1 MELDVLKKTIKGI
14 KPLDKEAMV
23 AAEERQMSLAKP
35 PGSLGKLEEISV
47 KIAGITGQV
56 KNDVQKQAIV
66 IMSAD
71 NGVCEE
77 GVASAPQTVTR
88 AQTINFTRRLTG
100 VGSLAAYFDI
110 DLLVVDMGMKYPAP
124 DELYTEN
131 MLEDEFNITK
141 KIVDRRLGYG
151 TENIAKQ
158 AAMPT
163 AEVLRALSTGI
174 EAAGAL
180 RQAGCALVGVGE
192 MGIGNT
198 STSAAVLSALTG
210 AGPAQTVGRG
220 GGLLDEAFLRKKA
233 VVEQALR
240 RGGFAKD
247 AKLHNDAVGQEANL
261 DCQMDI
267 IKVLSE
273 VGGYDITA
281 MAGVFIGAAYYRIP
295 VVIDGYISAVAALVA
310 QKLFEQLRDPES
322 EAVKLTDFMIPSHKS
337 YEQGY
342 EIAMDAL
349 EMEPMLLLDMRLGEG
364 SGCPIAFK
372 IIEAACAAMN
382 NMATFAEA
390 EINDDYLSEIRKN
403 L

>member
-131 MLEDEFNITK
+131 MLEDELNITK
-141 KIVDRRLGYG
+141 KIIL
-151 TENIAKQ
+151 
-158 AAMPT
+158 
-163 AEVLRALSTGI
+163 LF
-174 EAAGAL
+174 
-180 RQAGCALVGVGE
+180 RQLW
-192 MGIGNT
+192 I
-198 STSAAVLSALTG
+198 
-210 AGPAQTVGRG
+210 
-220 GGLLDEAFLRKKA
+220 
-233 VVEQALR
+233 
-240 RGGFAKD
+240 
-247 AKLHNDAVGQEANL
+247 
-261 DCQMDI
+261 
-267 IKVLSE
+267 
-273 VGGYDITA
+273 
-281 MAGVFIGAAYYRIP
+281 
-295 VVIDGYISAVAALVA
+295 
-310 QKLFEQLRDPES
+310 
-322 EAVKLTDFMIPSHKS
+322 
-337 YEQGY
+337 
-342 EIAMDAL
+342 
-349 EMEPMLLLDMRLGEG
+349 
-364 SGCPIAFK
+364 
-372 IIEAACAAMN
+372 
-382 NMATFAEA
+382 
-390 EINDDYLSEIRKN
+390 
-403 L
+403 